1 MKMNIEKPVDNVIK
15 LQKQLEKEL
24 DVKDRELQ
32 DTFDAKSRL
41 NNIRDNRNAE
51 GVDVC
56 AREVQEIKSL
66 I

>member
-1 MKMNIEKPVDNVIK
+1 MNIEKPVDNIQK

-24 DVKDRELQ
+24 EVKDRELQ

-41 NNIRDNRNAE
+41 NNIRDNRNHE
-51 GVDVC
+51 NVDHLQND
-56 AREVQEIKSL
+56 VQEIKSL